1 MIAFVCN
8 VKIEITIWNHN
19 GYFFSGFVFR
29 NEIQSIHQL
38 IISEFINVNLR
49 TFNFQLNWFVCMN
62 VCGVFELELDAQH
75 GLLLLV
81 EGGGGVVVEPLGA
94 QHLGQLALVAAR
106 LLQLGPLILEPDLDL
121 VFVQAQLL
129 QNQNDKYHFFYKC
142 HRYYSRLCSIIH
154 HNFYNRPPS
163 SISNII
169 PEILH
174 PVTFSVLSQCQVCS
188 FFSYYHIIFNIV

>member
-1 MIAFVCN
+1 
-8 VKIEITIWNHN
+8 
-19 GYFFSGFVFR
+19 
-29 NEIQSIHQL
+29 
-38 IISEFINVNLR
+38 
-49 TFNFQLNWFVCMN
+49 MN
-62 VCGVFELELDAQH
+62 VCGISELELDAQH

-129 QNQNDKYHFFYKC
+129 QNQNDKYHSFYKC

-154 HNFYNRPPS
+154 NNLYNRPPP

-169 PEILH
+169 REILH
-174 PVTFSVLSQCQVCS
+174 PVTLCLEHFMQHQVCS
-188 FFSYYHIIFNIV
+188 FYFYYYF